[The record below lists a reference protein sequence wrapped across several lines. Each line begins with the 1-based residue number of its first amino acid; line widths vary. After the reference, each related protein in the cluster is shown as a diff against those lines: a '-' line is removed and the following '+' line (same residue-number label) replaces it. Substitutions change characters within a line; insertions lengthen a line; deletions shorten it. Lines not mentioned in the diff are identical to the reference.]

1 MNALDR
7 FHPSI
12 RAWFEQRFAA
22 PTPVQAKAWPRIAAG
37 EHVLA
42 TAPTGSGKTLTAFLW
57 SLNQFAAGV
66 WRPGATRVLYVS
78 PLKALNNDIQRNL
91 LAPLEELRESA
102 GFPAISVRTRSGD
115 TPGGERQ
122 RMLRHPPDILITTPE
137 SLMLLLTTVR
147 GRQALATVETLILD
161 EIHAVADNRRG
172 AQLMVS
178 VERLVRL
185 AGEFQRIA
193 LSATVRPLDA
203 VAAYVGGYLPSG
215 AGREVAIIDSAAD
228 AAPVQDAAA
237 SEPVTQQ
244 AAAKEAATEDA
255 AASKAS
261 TQETTAKAATVKKPA
276 VNKPAAKE
284 AAPMEAPAQGAAA
297 QEAGGDRM
305 FGKQINLRVRFPET
319 LRDSAAFGAGDGR
332 KIWEP
337 LAESFRERIAG
348 NRSTLFFTNSR
359 RLAEQITL
367 KVNEDQPAPLAYAH
381 HGSLARDIRT
391 EVERRL
397 KAGELKAIVATS
409 SLEMGIDIGHLDEV
423 VLVQTPPSIAAA
435 LQRIGRAGHG
445 VGEVS
450 SGTLYGTHA
459 HDLLEAA
466 VLARAVAERDIE
478 PLKPL
483 ENSLDALCQCIVS
496 MCAHEAWPVDELFA
510 ALRASAPFRR
520 LPREQFDLVLDM
532 LAGRYAGSRVRE
544 LKARVALDR
553 IKGTVQAHKSAVF
566 ALYNAGGSI
575 PDRGYYRLRHA
586 DSGAAIGELDEEF
599 VWEATTGQT
608 FTLGTQNW
616 QILRIT
622 HDDVIVR
629 PARPGATALPF
640 WRNESINRSFH
651 FADRIGGF
659 LESAE
664 ALLASGRRASLK
676 SMLME
681 QWRLQPSSEQQAAG
695 DKGAIHQPL
704 GGLHLNRVSFEESA
718 AEALCA
724 YLERQREHAEAPLP
738 HRRHLLLE
746 WVRSGPDGYA
756 GPDAPQQLVIHSFW
770 GGRLNRPWAL
780 ALEAAWRQ
788 RFDAVPE
795 IHADNNAI
803 VVQVKDEQLAA
814 EILGWVTPEN
824 LDELL
829 RAALERSGFFG
840 ARFRECAGRA
850 LLLTKRRFNQRL
862 PLWMSRLQAKKL
874 MTATAKYP
882 DFPVLLET
890 WRTCLTDEFD
900 LPALRKLLGE
910 LADGSLPWTL
920 AATGTPSPFAKNLTF
935 AQVSRYMYADDTPER
950 TEASALTDD
959 LIAQAVG
966 DERLRPR
973 LKAMVIE
980 AFEAKRQ
987 RRAPGYEPRSLEDWL
1002 EWAKER
1008 VLIPASEWPEAV
1020 VDSRLVRFTAGER
1033 AWVAHLETADA
1044 LVQCGLCAGLAHE
1057 GEPPAIADPRTLEE
1071 FVGEMLSFYG
1081 PRTLTEL
1088 AALLPPGVAELEQLL
1103 TDGGAF
1109 IAGPLV
1115 EGSDSVHFCDVDNLE
1130 ALLRLQRAQSRA
1142 EVTAKPVAELPGF
1155 LAAWQGFGQPWSPVA
1170 GLRAVER
1177 LSGYAGPVAAWL
1189 KDFLAARF
1197 TDFADHHLDELIA
1210 QEQIVWLG
1218 CGNQQITLCYPEEA
1232 ALHAPCE
1239 DAADIGPLFADPEAR
1254 YGYHQLSDRV
1264 AEGKG
1269 AAAFN
1274 DRWWQA
1280 VWAGALLAD
1289 SLTPL
1294 RLGEQRKYRMAP
1306 ASAPVRRRAR
1316 AAAQGWPGNWRLNQA
1331 PPPSDDPLERMEEDK
1346 EQVRWLLDRYGVLCR
1361 EIANRETRW
1370 AALFKALRIMELA
1383 GEVTAGYF
1391 FEGLSGPQFMAPAAL
1406 HRFHAHQAPQSFWM
1420 NATDPASPC
1429 GLSLDWAALPS
1440 RRAGNYLGF
1449 LEGSLALVIESHG
1462 QRLNFLVDPD
1472 HPQIDAATEPVQHLV
1487 RQRKRIRVATINDQ
1501 PARHSPY
1508 LAALDRTLTRTT
1520 DHRHV
1525 YLER

>member
-1 MNALDR
+1 MSPLDP

-12 RAWFEQRFAA
+12 KTWFERRFDS
-22 PTPVQAKAWPRIAAG
+22 PTPVQANAWPKIAAG
-37 EHVLA
+37 GHVLA

-91 LAPLEELRESA
+91 LIPLEELREHG
-102 GFPAISVRTRSGD
+102 GFPEISVRTRSGD

-178 VERLVRL
+178 VERLARL

-203 VAAYVGGYLPSG
+203 VAAYVGGCLPTG
-215 AGREVAIIDSAAD
+215 AEREVA
-228 AAPVQDAAA
+228 VVDAAA
-237 SEPVTQQ
+237 SG
-244 AAAKEAATEDA
+244 KEIA
-255 AASKAS
+255 
-261 TQETTAKAATVKKPA
+261 
-276 VNKPAAKE
+276 
-284 AAPMEAPAQGAAA
+284 
-297 QEAGGDRM
+297 
-305 FGKQINLRVRFPET
+305 LRVRYPET
-319 LRDSAAFGAGDGR
+319 VREAAARDT

-337 LAESFRERIAG
+337 LAENFRDLIDG

-367 KVNEDQPAPLAYAH
+367 KVNEDQPAPIAYAH
-381 HGSLARDIRT
+381 HGSLARDIRA

-450 SGTLYGTHA
+450 LGALYGTHS

-466 VLARAVAERDIE
+466 ALAGAVAERDIE

-483 ENSLDALCQCIVS
+483 ENPLDALCQSIVS

-510 ALRASAPFRR
+510 AIRTAAPYRR

-544 LKARVALDR
+544 LKPRVALDR

-575 PDRGYYRLRHA
+575 PDRGYYQLRHA
-586 DSGAAIGELDEEF
+586 DSGATIGELDEEF

-622 HDDVIVR
+622 HNDVIVR
-629 PARPGATALPF
+629 PARPGATAPPF
-640 WRNESINRSFH
+640 WRNETINRSFH
-651 FADRIGGF
+651 FAERIGGF
-659 LESAE
+659 LESAD
-664 ALLASGRRASLK
+664 AHFASGRRESFK
-676 SMLME
+676 SMLIE
-681 QWRLQPSSEQQAAG
+681 
-695 DKGAIHQPL
+695 
-704 GGLHLNRVSFEESA
+704 RVGFEESA
-718 AEALCA
+718 AETLCA
-724 YLERQREHAEAPLP
+724 YLERQRQHTEAALP

-746 WVRSGPDGYA
+746 WVQSGPDGYA
-756 GPDAPQQLVIHSFW
+756 GPDAPRQLVIHSFW

-780 ALEAAWRQ
+780 ALEAAWRE
-788 RFDAVPE
+788 RFDAAPE

-803 VVQVKDEQLAA
+803 VVLIKELPAA
-814 EILGWVTPEN
+814 EELLGWVTPEN
-824 LDELL
+824 LDGLL
-829 RAALERSGFFG
+829 RRSLERSGFFG
-840 ARFRECAGRA
+840 ARFRECAGRS

-900 LPALRKLLGE
+900 LPALRERLGE
-910 LADGSLPWTL
+910 LADGSLPWSL
-920 AATGTPSPFAKNLTF
+920 AGTTTPSPFAKNLTF
-935 AQVSRYMYADDTPER
+935 DQISRYMYADDTPDPAE
-950 TEASALTDD
+950 TSALADD

-973 LKAMVIE
+973 LKAEVVE

-987 RRAPGYEPRSLEDWL
+987 RRAQGYEPRSLEDWL

-1008 VLIPASEWPEAV
+1008 VLTLASEWPDEVAHP
-1020 VDSRLVRFTAGER
+1020 RLVRFAAGER
-1033 AWVAHLETADA
+1033 AWVAHLEAA
-1044 LVQCGLCAGLAHE
+1044 HGLIQCGLCAGLAHQ
-1057 GEPPAIADPRTLEE
+1057 GELPAIDDARTLDD
-1071 FVGEMLSFYG
+1071 FVGEVLSFYG
-1081 PRTLTEL
+1081 PRSL
-1088 AALLPPGVAELEQLL
+1088 AEFEALLPPGIPDLEGLL
-1103 TDGGAF
+1103 TDSGAF
-1109 IAGPLV
+1109 VVGTLV
-1115 EGSDSVHFCDVDNLE
+1115 EGCDELQFCDADNLE
-1130 ALLRLQRAQSRA
+1130 ALLRFQRALSRA
-1142 EVTAKPVAELPGF
+1142 EVAAKPVAELPGF
-1155 LAAWQGFGQPWSPVA
+1155 LAAWQGFGQTWSPAA

-1177 LSGYAGPVAAWL
+1177 LSGYAAPVAAWL
-1189 KDFLAARF
+1189 KDFLSARF
-1197 TDFADHHLDELIA
+1197 RDFADHHLDELIA
-1210 QEQIVWLG
+1210 QEQVIWLG

-1232 ALHAPCE
+1232 PLHAPCE
-1239 DAADIGPLFADPEAR
+1239 DAANIGALFADPQAR
-1254 YGYHQLSDRV
+1254 YGYHQLSDRA
-1264 AEGKG
+1264 AEGNG
-1269 AAAFN
+1269 AAGFN

-1280 VWAGALLAD
+1280 VWSGALLAD

-1294 RLGEQRKYRMAP
+1294 RLGEQRKYRLAE
-1306 ASAPVRRRAR
+1306 ASAPIRRRAR
-1316 AAAQGWPGNWRLNQA
+1316 MVAQGWPGNWRLNLA
-1331 PPPSDDPLERMEEDK
+1331 PPPSDDPLEQMEEDK
-1346 EQVRWLLDRYGVLCR
+1346 ERVRLLLDRYGFLCR

-1370 AALFKALRIMELA
+1370 ASLFKALRIMELA

-1406 HRFHAHQAPQSFWM
+1406 RRFRAHQAPQSLWM

-1429 GLSLDWAALPS
+1429 GLSLDWATLPS
-1440 RRAGNYLGF
+1440 RRAGNTLSF
-1449 LEGSLALVIESHG
+1449 LDGNLALVIESHG
-1462 QRLNFLVDPD
+1462 QRLNFLIAPD
-1472 HPQIDAATEPVQHLV
+1472 HPHIDAATEPVQHLA
-1487 RQRKRIRVATINDQ
+1487 RQRKRIKVTAINGQ
-1501 PARHSPY
+1501 PARGSPY
-1508 LAALDRTLTRTT
+1508 LPALDRTLTRTS

-1525 YLER
+1525 YYER

>member
-1 MNALDR
+1 MSPLDS

-12 RAWFEQRFAA
+12 KTWFDRRFDS
-22 PTPVQAKAWPRIAAG
+22 PTPVQANAWPKIAAG
-37 EHVLA
+37 GHVLA

-91 LAPLEELRESA
+91 LIPLAELRENA
-102 GFPAISVRTRSGD
+102 GFPEISVRTRSGD

-178 VERLVRL
+178 VERLARL

-203 VAAYVGGYLPSG
+203 VAAYVGGCLPTG
-215 AGREVAIIDSAAD
+215 AEREVAVI
-228 AAPVQDAAA
+228 DAAA
-237 SEPVTQQ
+237 SG
-244 AAAKEAATEDA
+244 KEIALRVRYP
-255 AASKAS
+255 
-261 TQETTAKAATVKKPA
+261 ETVR
-276 VNKPAAKE
+276 E
-284 AAPMEAPAQGAAA
+284 AAA
-297 QEAGGDRM
+297 QD
-305 FGKQINLRVRFPET
+305 T
-319 LRDSAAFGAGDGR
+319 

-337 LAESFRERIAG
+337 LAENFRDLIDG

-367 KVNEDQPAPLAYAH
+367 KVNEDQPAPIAYAH
-381 HGSLARDIRT
+381 HGSLARDIRA

-450 SGTLYGTHA
+450 QGALYGTHS

-466 VLARAVAERDIE
+466 ALAGAVAERDIE

-483 ENSLDALCQCIVS
+483 ENPLDALCQSIVS

-510 ALRASAPFRR
+510 AIRTAAPYRR

-544 LKARVALDR
+544 LKPRVALDR

-575 PDRGYYRLRHA
+575 PDRGYYQLRHA
-586 DSGAAIGELDEEF
+586 DSGATIGELDEEF

-622 HDDVIVR
+622 HNDVMVR
-629 PARPGATALPF
+629 PARPGATAPPF
-640 WRNESINRSFH
+640 WRNETINRSFH

-659 LESAE
+659 LESAD
-664 ALLASGRRASLK
+664 AHFASGRREPFK
-676 SMLME
+676 SMLIE
-681 QWRLQPSSEQQAAG
+681 QA
-695 DKGAIHQPL
+695 
-704 GGLHLNRVSFEESA
+704 SFEESA
-718 AEALCA
+718 AETLCA
-724 YLERQREHAEAPLP
+724 YLERQRQHTEAALP

-746 WVRSGPDGYA
+746 WVQSGPDGYA
-756 GPDAPQQLVIHSFW
+756 GPDAPRQLVIHSFW

-780 ALEAAWRQ
+780 ALEAAWRE
-788 RFDAVPE
+788 RFDAAPE

-803 VVQVKDEQLAA
+803 VVLIKELPAA
-814 EILGWVTPEN
+814 EELLGWVTPEN
-824 LDELL
+824 LDGLL
-829 RAALERSGFFG
+829 RRSLERSGFFG
-840 ARFRECAGRA
+840 ARFRECAGRS

-900 LPALRKLLGE
+900 LPALRERLGE
-910 LADGSLPWTL
+910 LADGSLPWSL
-920 AATGTPSPFAKNLTF
+920 AGTATPSPFAKNLTF
-935 AQVSRYMYADDTPER
+935 DQISRYMYADDTPDPA
-950 TEASALTDD
+950 EASALADD

-973 LKAMVIE
+973 LKAEVIE

-987 RRAPGYEPRSLEDWL
+987 RRAQGYEPRSLEDWL

-1008 VLIPASEWPEAV
+1008 VLTPASEWPDEVAHP
-1020 VDSRLVRFTAGER
+1020 RLVRFAAGER
-1033 AWVAHLETADA
+1033 AWIAHLEAA
-1044 LVQCGLCAGLAHE
+1044 HGLVRCGLCAGLAHQ
-1057 GEPPAIADPRTLEE
+1057 GELPAIDDARTLDD

-1081 PRTLTEL
+1081 PRSL
-1088 AALLPPGVAELEQLL
+1088 AEFEALLPPGIPDLEGLL
-1103 TDGGAF
+1103 TDSGAF
-1109 IAGPLV
+1109 VVGALV
-1115 EGSDSVHFCDVDNLE
+1115 EGRDDLQFCDADNLE
-1130 ALLRLQRAQSRA
+1130 ALLRFQRARSRA
-1142 EVTAKPVAELPGF
+1142 EVAAKPVAELPGF
-1155 LAAWQGFGQPWSPVA
+1155 LAAWQGFGQTWSPAA

-1177 LSGYAGPVAAWL
+1177 LSGYAAPVAAWL

-1197 TDFADHHLDELIA
+1197 RDFADHHLDELIA
-1210 QEQIVWLG
+1210 QEQIIWLG

-1232 ALHAPCE
+1232 PLHAPCE
-1239 DAADIGPLFADPEAR
+1239 DAADIGPLFEDPQAR
-1254 YGYHQLSDRV
+1254 YGYHQLSDR
-1264 AEGKG
+1264 AEQGNG
-1269 AAAFN
+1269 ASAFN

-1294 RLGEQRKYRMAP
+1294 RLGEQRKYRLAE

-1316 AAAQGWPGNWRLNQA
+1316 MVAQGWPGNWRLNVA
-1331 PPPSDDPLERMEEDK
+1331 PPPSDDPLEQMEEDK
-1346 EQVRWLLDRYGVLCR
+1346 ERVRLLLDRYGFLCR

-1370 AALFKALRIMELA
+1370 ASLFKALRIMELA
-1383 GEVTAGYF
+1383 GEITAGYF

-1406 HRFHAHQAPQSFWM
+1406 HRFRAHQAPQSCWM

-1429 GLSLDWAALPS
+1429 GLSLDWATLPS
-1440 RRAGNYLGF
+1440 RRAGNTLSF
-1449 LEGSLALVIESHG
+1449 LDGNLALVIESHG
-1462 QRLNFLVDPD
+1462 QRLNFLISPD
-1472 HPQIDAATEPVQHLV
+1472 HPHIDAATEPVQHLV
-1487 RQRKRIRVATINDQ
+1487 RQRKRIKVTTINGQ
-1501 PARHSPY
+1501 PARGSPY
-1508 LAALDRTLTRTT
+1508 LPALDRTLTRTA

-1525 YLER
+1525 YYER

>member
-1 MNALDR
+1 MNALEP

-12 RAWFEQRFAA
+12 KGWFSQRFAA

-37 EHVLA
+37 GHVLA

-91 LAPLEELRESA
+91 LAPLKALQESA
-102 GFPAISVRTRSGD
+102 GFPQISVRTRSGD

-137 SLMLLLTTVR
+137 SLMLLLTTAR

-161 EIHAVADNRRG
+161 EIHAVVDNRRG

-215 AGREVAIIDSAAD
+215 AGREVAVI
-228 AAPVQDAAA
+228 DAAA
-237 SEPVTQQ
+237 
-244 AAAKEAATEDA
+244 A
-255 AASKAS
+255 
-261 TQETTAKAATVKKPA
+261 
-276 VNKPAAKE
+276 
-284 AAPMEAPAQGAAA
+284 
-297 QEAGGDRM
+297 EAGGDGAHR
-305 FGKQINLRVRFPET
+305 KEIALKVCYPEAVRN
-319 LRDSAAFGAGDGR
+319 AAVNER

-337 LAESFRERIAG
+337 LAENFRERIEG

-367 KVNEDQPAPLAYAH
+367 KVNEDQPVPLAYAH

-450 SGTLYGTHA
+450 FGALYGTHSQ
-459 HDLLEAA
+459 DLLEAA
-466 VLARAVAERDIE
+466 VLAGAVAERDIE

-483 ENSLDALCQCIVS
+483 ENPLDVLCQSIVS
-496 MCAHEAWPVDELFA
+496 MCAHAAWPVDELFA
-510 ALRASAPFRR
+510 AIRTSAPYRR
-520 LPREQFDLVLDM
+520 LPRAQFDLVLDM

-553 IKGTVQAHKSAVF
+553 IKCTVQAHKSAVF

-575 PDRGYYRLRHA
+575 PDRGYYQLRHA

-622 HDDVIVR
+622 HNDVIVR
-629 PARPGATALPF
+629 PARPGATAPPF
-640 WRNESINRSFH
+640 WRNETINRSFH
-651 FADRIGGF
+651 FANRIGAF
-659 LESAE
+659 LEIAE
-664 ALLASGRRASLK
+664 AHFAEGRREVFQSGLIEQASFD
-676 SMLME
+676 E
-681 QWRLQPSSEQQAAG
+681 P
-695 DKGAIHQPL
+695 
-704 GGLHLNRVSFEESA
+704 A

-724 YLERQREHAEAPLP
+724 YLERQRQHTEAPLP
-738 HRRHLLLE
+738 HRRNLLLE
-746 WVRSGPDGYA
+746 WVRSGPDGYS

-780 ALEAAWRQ
+780 ALEAAWRE
-788 RFDAVPE
+788 RSDAAPE

-803 VVQVKDEQLAA
+803 VLQVKDALVPEEL
-814 EILGWVTPEN
+814 LGWVTPEN
-824 LDELL
+824 LDGYL
-829 RAALERSGFFG
+829 RQSLERSGFFG

-874 MTATAKYP
+874 MAATAKYP

-900 LPALRKLLGE
+900 LPALRRLLGE

-920 AATGTPSPFAKNLTF
+920 AHTATPSPFAKNLTF
-935 AQVSRYMYADDTPER
+935 DQISRYMYADDTPER

-973 LKAMVIE
+973 LKAAVIE

-987 RRAPGYEPRSLEDWL
+987 RCAEGYEPRSLEDWL

-1008 VLIPASEWPEAV
+1008 VLTPVPDWPDDV
-1020 VDSRLVRFTAGER
+1020 THPRLVRFAAGER
-1033 AWVAHLETADA
+1033 AWIAHLETAHA
-1044 LVQCGLCAGLAHE
+1044 LVQCGLCAGLDHQ
-1057 GEPPAIADPRTLEE
+1057 GELPAVEDPRTLED
-1071 FVGEMLSFYG
+1071 FVGEVLSFYG
-1081 PRTLTEL
+1081 PRTLAEL
-1088 AALLPPGVAELEQLL
+1088 EALLPPGIADLERLL
-1103 TDGGAF
+1103 TDSGAF

-1115 EGSDSVHFCDVDNLE
+1115 EGSDDLHFCDADNLD
-1130 ALLRLQRAQSRA
+1130 ALLRFQRAQSRA
-1142 EVTAKPVAELPGF
+1142 EVAAKPATELPGF
-1155 LAAWQGFGQPWSPVA
+1155 LAAWQGFGQPWSSTA

-1177 LSGYAGPVAAWL
+1177 LSGYAAPVTAWL

-1210 QEQIVWLG
+1210 GEQIIWLG
-1218 CGNQQITLCYPEEA
+1218 TGNRQITLCYPEEA
-1232 ALHAPCE
+1232 HLHSSPAGE
-1239 DAADIGPLFADPEAR
+1239 GNADIAPLFADPEAR
-1254 YGYHQLSDRV
+1254 YGYHQISDRAQDG
-1264 AEGKG
+1264 AE
-1269 AAAFN
+1269 AFN

-1294 RLGEQRKYRMAP
+1294 RLGEQRKYRLAE

-1316 AAAQGWPGNWRLNQA
+1316 MAAQGWPGNWRLSA
-1331 PPPSDDPLERMEEDK
+1331 ASSPPDDPLEQMEEDK
-1346 EQVRWLLDRYGVLCR
+1346 ARVRLLLDRYGFLCR

-1370 AALFKALRIMELA
+1370 ASLFKALRIMELA

-1406 HRFHAHQAPQSFWM
+1406 HRFRAHQAPQSFWI

-1429 GLSLDWAALPS
+1429 GLSLDWAGLPP
-1440 RRAGNYLGF
+1440 RRPGNSLSF
-1449 LEGSLALVIESHG
+1449 LDGELALVIESHG
-1462 QRLNFLVDPD
+1462 QRLNFLIAPD
-1472 HPQIDAATEPVQHLV
+1472 HPHIDAITEPVQHLA
-1487 RQRKRIRVATINDQ
+1487 RQRKRVKVTAINGQ
-1501 PARHSPY
+1501 PARGSPY
-1508 LAALDRTLTRTT
+1508 LPALDRTLTRTT

-1525 YLER
+1525 YYER

>member
-1 MNALDR
+1 M
-7 FHPSI
+7 
-12 RAWFEQRFAA
+12 
-22 PTPVQAKAWPRIAAG
+22 
-37 EHVLA
+37 LA

-91 LAPLEELRESA
+91 LAPLEELRNRA
-102 GFPAISVRTRSGD
+102 GFPEISVRTRSGD

-193 LSATVRPLDA
+193 LSATVRPLEA

-215 AGREVAIIDSAAD
+215 AGREVAVID
-228 AAPVQDAAA
+228 AATSGASGDAPSRKEIALRVCYPEAVRDAAA
-237 SEPVTQQ
+237 N
-244 AAAKEAATEDA
+244 D
-255 AASKAS
+255 
-261 TQETTAKAATVKKPA
+261 
-276 VNKPAAKE
+276 
-284 AAPMEAPAQGAAA
+284 
-297 QEAGGDRM
+297 
-305 FGKQINLRVRFPET
+305 I
-319 LRDSAAFGAGDGR
+319 

-337 LAESFRERIAG
+337 LAENFRELIDG

-367 KVNEDQPAPLAYAH
+367 KVNEEQPAPLAYAH

-423 VLVQTPPSIAAA
+423 VMVQTPPSIAAA

-445 VGEVS
+445 VGETS
-450 SGTLYGTHA
+450 LGALYATHP

-466 VLARAVAERDIE
+466 VLADAVAERDIE

-483 ENSLDALCQCIVS
+483 ENPLDALCQSIVS
-496 MCAHEAWPVDELFA
+496 MCAHEAWPVDALFA
-510 ALRASAPFRR
+510 AIRTSAPYRQ

-544 LKARVALDR
+544 LKPRVALDR
-553 IKGTVQAHKSAVF
+553 IKGTVQAQKSAVF

-575 PDRGYYRLRHA
+575 PDRGYYQLRHA

-622 HDDVIVR
+622 HNDVIVR
-629 PARPGATALPF
+629 PARPGATAPPF
-640 WRNESINRSFH
+640 WRNETLNRSFH

-659 LESAE
+659 LETAE
-664 ALLASGRRASLK
+664 AHLADGGRETFKSDLLA
-676 SMLME
+676 
-681 QWRLQPSSEQQAAG
+681 QA
-695 DKGAIHQPL
+695 Q
-704 GGLHLNRVSFEESA
+704 FEESA
-718 AEALCA
+718 AETLCA
-724 YLERQREHAEAPLP
+724 YLERQRQHTEAALP

-756 GPDAPQQLVIHSFW
+756 GPDAPHQLVIHSFW

-780 ALEAAWRQ
+780 ALEAAWRE
-788 RFDAVPE
+788 RFDGAPE

-803 VVQVKDEQLAA
+803 VVQVKDLAVA
-814 EILGWVTPEN
+814 EELLGWVTPEN
-824 LDELL
+824 LDSLL
-829 RAALERSGFFG
+829 RRSLERSGFFG

-874 MTATAKYP
+874 MTATAQYP

-900 LPALRKLLGE
+900 LPALRERLGE

-920 AATGTPSPFAKNLTF
+920 AGTATPSPFAKNLTF
-935 AQVSRYMYADDTPER
+935 GQVSRYMYADDTPDQA
-950 TEASALTDD
+950 EASALADD

-973 LKAMVIE
+973 LKAEVIE
-980 AFEAKRQ
+980 AFEAKRR
-987 RRAPGYEPRSLEDWL
+987 RRAEGYEPRSIEDWL

-1008 VLIPASEWPEAV
+1008 VLTPSSEWPEEVAHP
-1020 VDSRLVRFTAGER
+1020 RLVRFVAGDR
-1033 AWVAHLETADA
+1033 AWIAHLETAHA
-1044 LVQCGLCAGLAHE
+1044 LVQCGLCEGLAHQ
-1057 GEPPAIADPRTLEE
+1057 GELPAVDDARTLED
-1071 FVGEMLSFYG
+1071 FVGEVLSFYG
-1081 PRTLTEL
+1081 PRTLAEL
-1088 AALLPPGVAELEQLL
+1088 TALLPPGVGDLERLL
-1103 TDGGAF
+1103 TDSDAF
-1109 IAGPLV
+1109 IEGPLV
-1115 EGSDSVHFCDVDNLE
+1115 QGSDERPFCDAENLD
-1130 ALLRLQRAQSRA
+1130 ALLRFQRAQSRA
-1142 EVTAKPVAELPGF
+1142 QVAAKPVAELPGF
-1155 LAAWQGFGQPWSPVA
+1155 LAAWQGFGQPWSPAV
-1170 GLRAVER
+1170 GLRAIER
-1177 LSGYAGPVAAWL
+1177 LSGYAAPVTAWL

-1197 TDFADHHLDELIA
+1197 GDFADHHLDALIA
-1210 QEQIVWLG
+1210 QEQIIWLG
-1218 CGNQQITLCYPEEA
+1218 TGNQQITLCYPEEA
-1232 ALHAPCE
+1232 PLHAPAPSE
-1239 DAADIGPLFADPEAR
+1239 DAAAGIEPLFTDRQAR
-1254 YGYHQLSDRV
+1254 YGYHQLGDR
-1264 AEGKG
+1264 AEDS
-1269 AAAFN
+1269 AEEFN
-1274 DRWWQA
+1274 ERWWRA
-1280 VWAGALLAD
+1280 VWTGALVAD

-1294 RLGEQRKYRMAP
+1294 RLGEQRKYRLAE

-1316 AAAQGWPGNWRLNQA
+1316 MAAQGWPGNWRLNA
-1331 PPPSDDPLERMEEDK
+1331 PPPPSDDPLEQMEEAK
-1346 EQVRWLLDRYGVLCR
+1346 ERVRLLLDRYGFLCR

-1406 HRFHAHQAPQSFWM
+1406 HRFRAHQAPQSFWM
-1420 NATDPASPC
+1420 NAADPASPC
-1429 GLSLDWAALPS
+1429 GLSLDWPTLPP
-1440 RRAGNYLGF
+1440 RRAGNTLSF
-1449 LEGSLALVIESHG
+1449 LDGELALVIESHG
-1462 QRLNFLVDPD
+1462 QRLRFLIDPN
-1472 HPQIDAATEPVQHLV
+1472 HPHIDAATEPVRHLV
-1487 RQRKRIRVATINDQ
+1487 RQRKRIKVAAINGQ
-1501 PARHSPY
+1501 PARGSPY
-1508 LAALDRTLTRTT
+1508 LPALDRTMTRTS

-1525 YLER
+1525 YYER

>member
-1 MNALDR
+1 MNALDQ
-7 FHPSI
+7 FQLHLHPSLK
-12 RAWFEQRFAA
+12 AWFGQRFAS

-91 LAPLEELRESA
+91 LAPLQALRE
-102 GFPAISVRTRSGD
+102 GYDFPRISVQTRSGD
-115 TPGGERQ
+115 TSGGERQ

-137 SLMLLLTTVR
+137 SLMLLLTTVK
-147 GRQALATVETLILD
+147 GRQALASVETLILD

-178 VERLVRL
+178 VERLTRL

-215 AGREVAIIDSAAD
+215 AGREVAIIDAGGD
-228 AAPVQDAAA
+228 AASRKEIVLRVRYPEAVRDAAA
-237 SEPVTQQ
+237 
-244 AAAKEAATEDA
+244 
-255 AASKAS
+255 
-261 TQETTAKAATVKKPA
+261 
-276 VNKPAAKE
+276 N
-284 AAPMEAPAQGAAA
+284 
-297 QEAGGDRM
+297 
-305 FGKQINLRVRFPET
+305 
-319 LRDSAAFGAGDGR
+319 DS
-332 KIWEP
+332 KIWAP
-337 LAESFRERIAG
+337 LAENFRDLIEG

-423 VLVQTPPSIAAA
+423 VLVQTPPSVAAA

-450 SGTLYGTHA
+450 LGALYGTHP

-466 VLARAVAERDIE
+466 ALAGAVAERDIE
-478 PLKPL
+478 PLRPL
-483 ENSLDALCQCIVS
+483 ENPLDALCQSIVS
-496 MCAHEAWPVDELFA
+496 MCAYEAWPVDELFA
-510 ALRASAPFRR
+510 AIRASAPYHR
-520 LPREQFDLVLDM
+520 LPREQFDLVLEL

-544 LKARVALDR
+544 LKPRVALDR
-553 IKGTVQAHKSAVF
+553 IKGTVQAQKSAVF
-566 ALYNAGGSI
+566 ALYNAGGAI
-575 PDRGYYRLRHA
+575 PDRGYYQLRHA

-622 HDDVIVR
+622 HNDVIVR
-629 PARPGATALPF
+629 PAQPGATAPPF
-640 WRNESINRSFH
+640 WRNEVFNRSFH

-659 LESAE
+659 LETAE
-664 ALLASGRRASLK
+664 ADFSSGRRDALK
-676 SMLME
+676 TGLIE
-681 QWRLQPSSEQQAAG
+681 QA
-695 DKGAIHQPL
+695 K
-704 GGLHLNRVSFEESA
+704 FEETA
-718 AEALCA
+718 AEELCA
-724 YLERQREHAEAPLP
+724 YLERQRTHTETALP

-746 WVRSGPDGYA
+746 WVQSGPDGYL
-756 GPDAPQQLVIHSFW
+756 GPDSPRQLVIHSFW

-780 ALEAAWRQ
+780 ALEAAWRK

-803 VVQVKDEQLAA
+803 VVQVKDALAPA
-814 EILGWVTPEN
+814 ELLGWVTPEN
-824 LDELL
+824 LDGHL
-829 RAALERSGFFG
+829 RHSLERCGFFG

-874 MTATAKYP
+874 MTATAKYR

-900 LPALRKLLGE
+900 LPALRRLLGE

-920 AATGTPSPFAKNLTF
+920 VSTATPSPFARNLAF
-935 AQVSRYMYADDTPER
+935 DQISRYMYADDTPER
-950 TEASALTDD
+950 GEASALGDD

-966 DERLRPR
+966 DGRLRPR
-973 LKAMVIE
+973 LRAEVIE

-987 RRAPGYEPRSLEDWL
+987 RRTAGYEPRSVEDWL

-1008 VLIPASEWPEAV
+1008 VLTPASEWPEEVAHR
-1020 VDSRLVRFTAGER
+1020 RLVRFAAGER
-1033 AWVAHLETADA
+1033 VWIAHLEVAQA
-1044 LVQCGLCAGLAHE
+1044 LVKCGLCAGLAHQ
-1057 GEPPAIADPRTLEE
+1057 GELPAIEDVRALED
-1071 FVGEMLSFYG
+1071 FVGETLSFYG
-1081 PRTLTEL
+1081 PRTLAQLE
-1088 AALLPPGVAELEQLL
+1088 ALLPPGIPDLERLL
-1103 TDGGAF
+1103 TDSGGF
-1109 IAGPLV
+1109 IAGVLV
-1115 EGSDSVHFCDVDNLE
+1115 EGSDASHFCDADNLD
-1130 ALLRLQRAQSRA
+1130 ALLRFQRARSRA
-1142 EVTAKPVAELPGF
+1142 EVVAKPATELPGF
-1155 LAAWQGFGQPWSPVA
+1155 LAAWQGFGQSWSASA

-1177 LSGYAGPVAAWL
+1177 LSGYPAPVAAWL
-1189 KDFLAARF
+1189 ADFLAARF
-1197 TDFADHHLDELIA
+1197 RDFADHRLDELIA
-1210 QEQIVWLG
+1210 QEQIIWLG
-1218 CGNQQITLCYPEEA
+1218 TGNQQITLCYPEEA
-1232 ALHAPCE
+1232 QLRGPAASE
-1239 DAADIGPLFADPEAR
+1239 DAAADLGPLFADQQAR
-1254 YGYHQLSDRV
+1254 YGYHQIGDRAQGS
-1264 AEGKG
+1264 AE
-1269 AAAFN
+1269 AFN
-1274 DRWWQA
+1274 DRWWRA
-1280 VWAGALLAD
+1280 VWAGALVAD
-1289 SLTPL
+1289 SLMPL
-1294 RLGEQRKYRMAP
+1294 RLGEQRKYRLAAGA
-1306 ASAPVRRRAR
+1306 ASTRRRAR
-1316 AAAQGWPGNWRLNQA
+1316 MVAQGWPGNWRLNA
-1331 PPPSDDPLERMEEDK
+1331 PPPASDDALEQMEEDK
-1346 EQVRWLLDRYGVLCR
+1346 ERVRLLLDRYGFLCR
-1361 EIANRETRW
+1361 EIANREARW
-1370 AALFKALRIMELA
+1370 ASRFRALRIMELA

-1406 HRFHAHQAPQSFWM
+1406 HRFRAHRAPRSFWL

-1429 GLSLDWAALPS
+1429 GLSLDWAALPP
-1440 RRAGNYLGF
+1440 RRAGNYLSF
-1449 LEGSLALVIESHG
+1449 LDGDLALTVENNG
-1462 QRLNFLVDPD
+1462 QRLNFFIAPD
-1472 HPQIDAATEPVQHLV
+1472 HPHMDSATEPVQHLA
-1487 RQRKRIRVATINDQ
+1487 RQRKRVKVATINDQ
-1501 PARHSPY
+1501 PARRSPY

-1525 YLER
+1525 YYER

>member
-1 MNALDR
+1 MNPLDS

-12 RAWFEQRFAA
+12 KTWFDRRFDS
-22 PTPVQAKAWPRIAAG
+22 PTPVQANAWPKIAAG
-37 EHVLA
+37 GHVLA

-91 LAPLEELRESA
+91 LIPLAELQEHA
-102 GFPAISVRTRSGD
+102 GFPEISVRTRSGD

-178 VERLVRL
+178 VERLARL

-203 VAAYVGGYLPSG
+203 VAAYVGGCLPTG
-215 AGREVAIIDSAAD
+215 AEREVAVI
-228 AAPVQDAAA
+228 DAAA
-237 SEPVTQQ
+237 SG
-244 AAAKEAATEDA
+244 KEIALRVRYP
-255 AASKAS
+255 
-261 TQETTAKAATVKKPA
+261 ETVR
-276 VNKPAAKE
+276 E
-284 AAPMEAPAQGAAA
+284 AAA
-297 QEAGGDRM
+297 QD
-305 FGKQINLRVRFPET
+305 T
-319 LRDSAAFGAGDGR
+319 

-337 LAESFRERIAG
+337 LAENFRDLIDG

-381 HGSLARDIRT
+381 HGSLARDIRA

-450 SGTLYGTHA
+450 LGALYGTHS

-466 VLARAVAERDIE
+466 ALAGAVAERDIE

-483 ENSLDALCQCIVS
+483 ENPLDALCQSIVS

-510 ALRASAPFRR
+510 AIRTAAPYRR

-544 LKARVALDR
+544 LKPRVALDR

-575 PDRGYYRLRHA
+575 PDRGYYQLRHA
-586 DSGAAIGELDEEF
+586 DSGATIGELDEEF

-622 HDDVIVR
+622 HNDVIVR
-629 PARPGATALPF
+629 PARPGATAPPF
-640 WRNESINRSFH
+640 WRNETINRSFH
-651 FADRIGGF
+651 FADRIGSF

-664 ALLASGRRASLK
+664 AHFTSGRRESFKA
-676 SMLME
+676 MLIE
-681 QWRLQPSSEQQAAG
+681 QAG
-695 DKGAIHQPL
+695 
-704 GGLHLNRVSFEESA
+704 FEESA
-718 AEALCA
+718 AETLCA
-724 YLERQREHAEAPLP
+724 YLERQRQHTEAALP

-746 WVRSGPDGYA
+746 WVQSGPDGYA
-756 GPDAPQQLVIHSFW
+756 GPDAPRQLVIHSFW

-780 ALEAAWRQ
+780 ALEAAWRE
-788 RFDAVPE
+788 RFDAAPE

-803 VVQVKDEQLAA
+803 VVLIKELPAA
-814 EILGWVTPEN
+814 EELLGWVTPEN
-824 LDELL
+824 LDGLL
-829 RAALERSGFFG
+829 RRSLERSGFFG
-840 ARFRECAGRA
+840 ARFRECAGRS

-900 LPALRKLLGE
+900 LPALRERLGE
-910 LADGSLPWTL
+910 LADGSLPWSL
-920 AATGTPSPFAKNLTF
+920 AGTTTPSPFAKNLTF
-935 AQVSRYMYADDTPER
+935 DQISRYMYADDTPDPA
-950 TEASALTDD
+950 EASALADD

-973 LKAMVIE
+973 LKAEVIE

-987 RRAPGYEPRSLEDWL
+987 RRAQGYEPRSLEDWL

-1008 VLIPASEWPEAV
+1008 VLTPASEWPDEVAHP
-1020 VDSRLVRFTAGER
+1020 RLVRFAAGER
-1033 AWVAHLETADA
+1033 AWVAHLEAAHA
-1044 LVQCGLCAGLAHE
+1044 LVRCGLCAGLAHQDE
-1057 GEPPAIADPRTLEE
+1057 LPAIDDVRTLDD
-1071 FVGEMLSFYG
+1071 FVGEVLSFYG
-1081 PRTLTEL
+1081 PRSL
-1088 AALLPPGVAELEQLL
+1088 AEFEALLPPGIPDLEGLL
-1103 TDGGAF
+1103 TNSGAF
-1109 IAGPLV
+1109 VVGTLV
-1115 EGSDSVHFCDVDNLE
+1115 EDSDELQFCDADNLE
-1130 ALLRLQRAQSRA
+1130 ALLRFQRARSRA
-1142 EVTAKPVAELPGF
+1142 EVAAKPVTELPGF
-1155 LAAWQGFGQPWSPVA
+1155 LAAWQGFGQTWSPAA

-1177 LSGYAGPVAAWL
+1177 LSGYAAPVAAWL

-1197 TDFADHHLDELIA
+1197 RDFADHHLDELIA
-1210 QEQIVWLG
+1210 QEQVIWLG

-1232 ALHAPCE
+1232 PLHAPCE
-1239 DAADIGPLFADPEAR
+1239 DAANIGALFADPQAR
-1254 YGYHQLSDRV
+1254 YGYHQLSDRA
-1264 AEGKG
+1264 AEENG
-1269 AAAFN
+1269 AAGFN

-1294 RLGEQRKYRMAP
+1294 RLGEQRKYRLAE
-1306 ASAPVRRRAR
+1306 ASAPIRRRAR
-1316 AAAQGWPGNWRLNQA
+1316 MVAQGWPGNWRLNLA
-1331 PPPSDDPLERMEEDK
+1331 PPPSDDPLEQMEEDK
-1346 EQVRWLLDRYGVLCR
+1346 ERVRLLLDRYGFLCR

-1370 AALFKALRIMELA
+1370 ASLFKALRIMELA

-1406 HRFHAHQAPQSFWM
+1406 HRFRAHQAPQSLWM

-1429 GLSLDWAALPS
+1429 GLSLDWVTLPS
-1440 RRAGNYLGF
+1440 RRAGNTLSF
-1449 LEGSLALVIESHG
+1449 LDGNLALVIESHG
-1462 QRLNFLVDPD
+1462 QRLNFLIAPD
-1472 HPQIDAATEPVQHLV
+1472 HPHIDAATEPVQHLA
-1487 RQRKRIRVATINDQ
+1487 RQRKRIKVTAINGQ
-1501 PARHSPY
+1501 PARGSPY
-1508 LAALDRTLTRTT
+1508 LPALDRTLTRTS

-1525 YLER
+1525 YYER

>member
-1 MNALDR
+1 MSSLDP

-12 RAWFEQRFAA
+12 KTWFEQRFDS
-22 PTPVQAKAWPRIAAG
+22 PTPVQAKAWPEIAAG
-37 EHVLA
+37 GHVLA

-91 LAPLEELRESA
+91 HIPLQELRGSSR
-102 GFPAISVRTRSGD
+102 FPEISVRTRSGD

-178 VERLVRL
+178 VERLARL

-193 LSATVRPLDA
+193 LSATVCPLDA
-203 VAAYVGGYLPSG
+203 VAAYVGGCLPTG
-215 AGREVAIIDSAAD
+215 AEREVAVI
-228 AAPVQDAAA
+228 DAAA
-237 SEPVTQQ
+237 SG
-244 AAAKEAATEDA
+244 KEIA
-255 AASKAS
+255 
-261 TQETTAKAATVKKPA
+261 
-276 VNKPAAKE
+276 
-284 AAPMEAPAQGAAA
+284 
-297 QEAGGDRM
+297 
-305 FGKQINLRVRFPET
+305 LRVRYPET
-319 LRDSAAFGAGDGR
+319 VREAAANNI

-337 LAESFRERIAG
+337 LAENFRDLIDG

-381 HGSLARDIRT
+381 HGSLARDIRA

-450 SGTLYGTHA
+450 QGALYGTHS

-466 VLARAVAERDIE
+466 ALASAVAERDIE

-483 ENSLDALCQCIVS
+483 ENPLDALCQSIVS
-496 MCAHEAWPVDELFA
+496 MCAHEPWPVDELFA
-510 ALRASAPFRR
+510 AIRTAAPYRR

-544 LKARVALDR
+544 LKPRVALDR
-553 IKGTVQAHKSAVF
+553 IKGTVRAHKSAVF

-575 PDRGYYRLRHA
+575 PDRGYYQLRHA
-586 DSGAAIGELDEEF
+586 DSGATIGELDEEF

-622 HDDVIVR
+622 HNDVMVR
-629 PARPGATALPF
+629 PARPGATAPPF
-640 WRNESINRSFH
+640 WRNETINRSFH
-651 FADRIGGF
+651 FAERIGGF
-659 LESAE
+659 LESAD
-664 ALLASGRRASLK
+664 AHLASGRREPFKAVLI
-676 SMLME
+676 E
-681 QWRLQPSSEQQAAG
+681 QAG
-695 DKGAIHQPL
+695 
-704 GGLHLNRVSFEESA
+704 FEESA
-718 AEALCA
+718 AETLCA
-724 YLERQREHAEAPLP
+724 YLERQRQHTEAALP

-746 WVRSGPDGYA
+746 WVQSGPDGYA
-756 GPDAPQQLVIHSFW
+756 GPDAPRQLVIHSFW

-780 ALEAAWRQ
+780 ALEAAWRE
-788 RFDAVPE
+788 RFDAAPE

-803 VVQVKDEQLAA
+803 VVLIKDLPAA
-814 EILGWVTPEN
+814 EEILGWVTPEN
-824 LDELL
+824 LDGLL
-829 RAALERSGFFG
+829 RRSLERSGFFG
-840 ARFRECAGRA
+840 ARFRECAGRS

-900 LPALRKLLGE
+900 LSALRERLGE
-910 LADGSLPWTL
+910 LADGSLPWSL
-920 AATGTPSPFAKNLTF
+920 AGTATPSPFAKNLTF
-935 AQVSRYMYADDTPER
+935 DQISRYMYADDTPEPA
-950 TEASALTDD
+950 EASALADD

-973 LKAMVIE
+973 LRAEVVE

-987 RRAPGYEPRSLEDWL
+987 RRAQGYEPRSLEDWL

-1008 VLIPASEWPEAV
+1008 VLTLASEWPDEVA
-1020 VDSRLVRFTAGER
+1020 DPRLVRFAADER
-1033 AWVAHLETADA
+1033 AWVAHLEVAHA
-1044 LVQCGLCAGLAHE
+1044 LVQCGLCAGLAHQ
-1057 GEPPAIADPRTLEE
+1057 GELPAIDDARTLDD
-1071 FVGEMLSFYG
+1071 FVGEALSFYG
-1081 PRTLTEL
+1081 PRSL
-1088 AALLPPGVAELEQLL
+1088 AAFEALLPPGIPDLEGLL
-1103 TDGGAF
+1103 TDSGAF
-1109 IAGPLV
+1109 VVGTLV
-1115 EGSDSVHFCDVDNLE
+1115 EGSDELQFCDADNLE
-1130 ALLRLQRAQSRA
+1130 ALLRFQRARSRA
-1142 EVTAKPVAELPGF
+1142 EVAAKPAAELPGF
-1155 LAAWQGFGQPWSPVA
+1155 LAAWQGFGQSWSPAA

-1177 LSGYAGPVAAWL
+1177 LSGYAAPVAAWL
-1189 KDFLAARF
+1189 KDFLATRF
-1197 TDFADHHLDELIA
+1197 RDFADHHLDELIA
-1210 QEQIVWLG
+1210 QEQIIWLG

-1232 ALHAPCE
+1232 PLHAPRE
-1239 DAADIGPLFADPEAR
+1239 DAAGIGALFADPEAR
-1254 YGYHQLSDRV
+1254 YGYHQLSDR
-1264 AEGKG
+1264 AEQGNG

-1294 RLGEQRKYRMAP
+1294 RLGEQRKYRLAE
-1306 ASAPVRRRAR
+1306 ASAPIRRRAR
-1316 AAAQGWPGNWRLNQA
+1316 MVAQGWPGNWRLNLA
-1331 PPPSDDPLERMEEDK
+1331 PPPSDDPLEQMEEGK
-1346 EQVRWLLDRYGVLCR
+1346 ERVRLLLDRYGFLCR
-1361 EIANRETRW
+1361 EIANREARW
-1370 AALFKALRIMELA
+1370 ASLFKALRIMELA

-1406 HRFHAHQAPQSFWM
+1406 HRFRAYQAPQGLWM
-1420 NATDPASPC
+1420 NATDAASPC

-1440 RRAGNYLGF
+1440 RRAGNILSF
-1449 LEGSLALVIESHG
+1449 LDGELALVIESHG
-1462 QRLNFLVDPD
+1462 QRLNFLIAPD
-1472 HPQIDAATEPVQHLV
+1472 HPHIDAATEPVQHLV
-1487 RQRKRIRVATINDQ
+1487 RQRKRIKVTAINGQ
-1501 PARHSPY
+1501 PARGSPY
-1508 LAALDRTLTRTT
+1508 LPALDRTLTRTA

-1525 YLER
+1525 YYER

>member
-1 MNALDR
+1 MNAVLDQ

-12 RAWFEQRFAA
+12 KTWFKRCFAS
-22 PTPVQAKAWPRIAAG
+22 PTPVQAAAWPRIAAG
-37 EHVLA
+37 AHVLA

-91 LAPLEELRESA
+91 LVPLEALQESA
-102 GFPAISVRTRSGD
+102 GFPHISVRTRSGD
-115 TPGGERQ
+115 TPAGERA

-137 SLMLLLTTVR
+137 SLMLLLTTAK
-147 GRQALATVETLILD
+147 GRQALATVRTLILD

-178 VERLVRL
+178 VERLARL

-203 VAAYVGGYLPSG
+203 VAAYVGGCLPSG
-215 AGREVAIIDSAAD
+215 AARQVEVIDSAG
-228 AAPVQDAAA
+228 
-237 SEPVTQQ
+237 
-244 AAAKEAATEDA
+244 
-255 AASKAS
+255 
-261 TQETTAKAATVKKPA
+261 
-276 VNKPAAKE
+276 N
-284 AAPMEAPAQGAAA
+284 GAAA
-297 QEAGGDRM
+297 QAAGGDGAC
-305 FGKQINLRVRFPET
+305 GKAIALRVCYPEAV
-319 LRDSAAFGAGDGR
+319 RDAAANER

-337 LAESFRERIAG
+337 LAESFRERIEG
-348 NRSTLFFTNSR
+348 NRSTLLFTNSR
-359 RLAEQITL
+359 RLAERITL
-367 KVNEDQPAPLAYAH
+367 EVNEEQPAPLAYAH

-423 VLVQTPPSIAAA
+423 VLVQTPPSIAGA

-450 SGTLYGTHA
+450 SGALYATHA

-466 VLARAVAERDIE
+466 ALAGAVADRDIE
-478 PLKPL
+478 PLRPL
-483 ENSLDALCQCIVS
+483 QNPLDALCQSIVS
-496 MCAHEAWPVDELFA
+496 MCAHEVWPVDELFA
-510 ALRASAPFRR
+510 AIRTSAPYRR

-544 LKARVALDR
+544 LKPRVALDR

-575 PDRGYYRLRHA
+575 PDRGYYQLRHA
-586 DSGAAIGELDEEF
+586 DSGAVIGELDEEF
-599 VWEATTGQT
+599 VWEATTGQI

-622 HDDVIVR
+622 HNDVIVR
-629 PARPGATALPF
+629 PARTGAAVTPF
-640 WRNESINRSFH
+640 WRNEAFNRSFH

-664 ALLASGRRASLK
+664 AHFASGRREPFK
-676 SMLME
+676 SRLIE
-681 QWRLQPSSEQQAAG
+681 QSHFDEL
-695 DKGAIHQPL
+695 
-704 GGLHLNRVSFEESA
+704 A
-718 AEALCA
+718 AETLCT
-724 YLERQREHAEAPLP
+724 YLERQRTQTEAPLP

-746 WVRSGPDGYA
+746 WMYSGPDGYA

-780 ALEAAWRQ
+780 ALESAWRR
-788 RFDAVPE
+788 RFDAIPE

-803 VVQVKDEQLAA
+803 VVQVKDAQAA
-814 EILGWVTPEN
+814 EELLGWVTPEN
-824 LDELL
+824 LDGHL
-829 RAALERSGFFG
+829 RDSLERSGFFG

-874 MTATAKYP
+874 MAATAKYP

-900 LPALRKLLGE
+900 LPALRARLGE

-920 AATGTPSPFAKNLTF
+920 ATTATPSPFAKSLTF
-935 AQVSRYMYADDTPER
+935 GQISRYMYADDTPELG
-950 TEASALTDD
+950 EASGLTDD

-973 LKAMVIE
+973 LKAEIIA

-987 RRAPGYEPRSLEDWL
+987 RRAEGYEPRSLEDWL

-1008 VLIPASEWPEAV
+1008 VLVPAAEWPDDV
-1020 VDSRLVRFTAGER
+1020 VDPRLVRFADGER
-1033 AWVAHLETADA
+1033 AWIAHLETAHA
-1044 LVQCGLCAGLAHE
+1044 LVECGLCAGLAQQVE
-1057 GEPPAIADPRTLEE
+1057 LPAIDDPRTLAE
-1071 FVGEMLSFYG
+1071 FVGETLSFYG
-1081 PRTLTEL
+1081 PRTLAEL
-1088 AALLPPGVAELEQLL
+1088 AALLPPRVADLEQVL
-1103 TDGGAF
+1103 TDSGAF
-1109 IAGPLV
+1109 IIGPLV
-1115 EGSDSVHFCDVDNLE
+1115 EGSDGPHFCDADNLE
-1130 ALLRLQRAQSRA
+1130 ALLRFQRAQSRA
-1142 EVTAKPVAELPGF
+1142 QAVAKPFAELPGF
-1155 LAAWQGFGQPWSPVA
+1155 LTAWQGFGQPWSPAA
-1170 GLRAVER
+1170 GLRALER
-1177 LSGYAGPVAAWL
+1177 LSGYPAPVAAWL

-1197 TDFADHHLDELIA
+1197 SDFSDHQLDALIA

-1218 CGNQQITLCYPEEA
+1218 CGNQQITLCHPEEA
-1232 ALHAPCE
+1232 ALHAPS
-1239 DAADIGPLFADPEAR
+1239 DGAADTVELFADPQAR
-1254 YGYHQLSDRV
+1254 YGYHQLSDRA
-1264 AEGKG
+1264 AEGSG

-1280 VWAGALLAD
+1280 VWTGALLAD
-1289 SLTPL
+1289 SLAPL
-1294 RLGEQRKYRMAP
+1294 RLGEQRKYRLAAP
-1306 ASAPVRRRAR
+1306 SAPIRRRAR
-1316 AAAQGWPGNWRLNQA
+1316 MAAQGWPGNWRLNLA

-1346 EQVRWLLDRYGVLCR
+1346 ERVRLLLDRYGFLCR
-1361 EIANRETRW
+1361 EIANREARW
-1370 AALFKALRIMELA
+1370 ASLFKALRIMELA
-1383 GEVTAGYF
+1383 GEVVAGHF
-1391 FEGLSGPQFMAPAAL
+1391 FEGLSGPQFIAPSAL
-1406 HRFHAHQAPQSFWM
+1406 HRFRAQQAPQSFWM

-1429 GLSLDWAALPS
+1429 GLSLDWPTLPP

-1449 LEGSLALVIESHG
+1449 LDGSLALVIESHG
-1462 QRLNFLVDPD
+1462 QRLNFLIAPG
-1472 HPQIDAATEPVQHLV
+1472 HPHIDVATESFQHLA
-1487 RQRKRIRVATINDQ
+1487 RQRRRIKVATINNQ

-1508 LAALDRTLTRTT
+1508 LAALDRTLTRTA

-1525 YLER
+1525 YYER

>member
-1 MNALDR
+1 MNALDP

-12 RAWFEQRFAA
+12 KTWFNQRFAS
-22 PTPVQAKAWPRIAAG
+22 PTPVQAQAWPHIAAG
-37 EHVLA
+37 GHVLA

-57 SLNQFAAGV
+57 SLNQFAAGA

-91 LAPLEELRESA
+91 LIPLEALRESA
-102 GFPAISVRTRSGD
+102 GFPQISVRTRSGD

-185 AGEFQRIA
+185 AGEVRRIA

-215 AGREVAIIDSAAD
+215 SAREVAIIDSTAPGAGAD
-228 AAPVQDAAA
+228 AAG
-237 SEPVTQQ
+237 S
-244 AAAKEAATEDA
+244 KEIA
-255 AASKAS
+255 
-261 TQETTAKAATVKKPA
+261 
-276 VNKPAAKE
+276 
-284 AAPMEAPAQGAAA
+284 
-297 QEAGGDRM
+297 
-305 FGKQINLRVRFPET
+305 LRVRFPEAV
-319 LRDSAAFGAGDGR
+319 RDAAADER

-337 LAESFRERIAG
+337 LAENFRERIEG

-367 KVNEDQPAPLAYAH
+367 KVNEDQAAPLAYAH
-381 HGSLARDIRT
+381 HGSLARDIRA

-409 SLEMGIDIGHLDEV
+409 SLEMGIDVGHLDEV

-450 SGTLYGTHA
+450 SGALYATHT

-466 VLARAVAERDIE
+466 VLADAVAERDIE

-483 ENSLDALCQCIVS
+483 ENPLDALCQSIVS
-496 MCAHEAWPVDELFA
+496 MCAYEAWPVDELFTA
-510 ALRASAPFRR
+510 IRASAPYRR

-544 LKARVALDR
+544 LKPRVALDR

-575 PDRGYYRLRHA
+575 PDRGYYQLRHA

-599 VWEATTGQT
+599 VWEVTTGQT
-608 FTLGTQNW
+608 FTLGSQNW
-616 QILRIT
+616 QILHIT
-622 HDDVIVR
+622 HNDVIVR
-629 PARPGATALPF
+629 PARPGATATPF
-640 WRNESINRSFH
+640 WRNESLNRSFH
-651 FADRIGGF
+651 FAERIGRF
-659 LESAE
+659 LEVAE
-664 ALLASGRRASLK
+664 GHFASGRRAPLK
-676 SMLME
+676 STLIG
-681 QWRLQPSSEQQAAG
+681 QA
-695 DKGAIHQPL
+695 
-704 GGLHLNRVSFEESA
+704 SFDESA
-718 AEALCA
+718 AQALCA
-724 YLERQREHAEAPLP
+724 YLERQRKHTEAPLP
-738 HRRHLLLE
+738 HRHHLLLE

-788 RFDAVPE
+788 RFETVPE
-795 IHADNNAI
+795 IHADNDAI
-803 VVQVKDEQLAA
+803 VLQVKETLAP
-814 EILGWVTPEN
+814 EELLGWVTPEN
-824 LDELL
+824 LDGYL
-829 RAALERSGFFG
+829 RDSLERSGFFG
-840 ARFRECAGRA
+840 ARFRECSGRA
-850 LLLTKRRFNQRL
+850 LLLSKRRFNQRL

-874 MTATAKYP
+874 MSAIAKYP

-900 LPALRKLLGE
+900 LPALRGLLGE

-920 AATGTPSPFAKNLTF
+920 ADTAAPSPFARNLTF
-935 AQVSRYMYADDTPER
+935 DQVSRYMYADDTPER
-950 TEASALTDD
+950 SEASALTDD

-973 LKAMVIE
+973 LKPAVIE

-987 RRAPGYEPRSLEDWL
+987 RRAEGYEPRSLEDWL

-1008 VLIPASEWPEAV
+1008 VLIPAREWPDEVA
-1020 VDSRLVRFTAGER
+1020 DARLVRFGVGER
-1033 AWVAHLETADA
+1033 TWIAHLEAAHA
-1044 LVQCGLCAGLAHE
+1044 LVQSGLCAGLAHQRHL
-1057 GEPPAIADPRTLEE
+1057 PVVDDVRTLEE
-1071 FVGEMLSFYG
+1071 MVVEVLSFYG
-1081 PRTLTEL
+1081 PRTLAALE
-1088 AALLPPGVAELEQLL
+1088 ALLPPGVPDLEGLL
-1103 TDGGAF
+1103 NDSGAF
-1109 IAGPLV
+1109 ISGPLV
-1115 EGSDSVHFCDVDNLE
+1115 EGSDERYFCDAENLD
-1130 ALLRLQRAQSRA
+1130 ALLRFQRAQSRA
-1142 EVTAKPVAELPGF
+1142 EVVAKPAEDLPGF
-1155 LAAWQGFGQPWSPVA
+1155 FAAWQGFGQSWSA
-1170 GLRAVER
+1170 AGGLRAVER
-1177 LSGYAGPVAAWL
+1177 LSGYAAPVGAWL

-1197 TDFADHHLDELIA
+1197 TDFADHRLDELIA
-1210 QEQIVWLG
+1210 QEQVIWLG
-1218 CGNQQITLCYPEEA
+1218 RGNQKLALCYPEEA
-1232 ALHAPCE
+1232 PLYAPSE
-1239 DAADIGPLFADPEAR
+1239 DVAGIAPLFADPQAR

-1264 AEGKG
+1264 AQGGG
-1269 AAAFN
+1269 AQAFN

-1289 SLTPL
+1289 SLAPL
-1294 RLGEQRKYRMAP
+1294 RLGEQRKYRLSE
-1306 ASAPVRRRAR
+1306 ASAPIRRRAR
-1316 AAAQGWPGNWRLNQA
+1316 MAAQGWPGNWRLNLA
-1331 PPPSDDPLERMEEDK
+1331 PPPVDDPLEQMEDDK
-1346 EQVRWLLDRYGVLCR
+1346 ERVRLLLDRYGFLCR
-1361 EIANRETRW
+1361 EIANREARW
-1370 AALFKALRIMELA
+1370 ASLFKALRIMELA
-1383 GEVTAGYF
+1383 GEVVAGYF
-1391 FEGLSGPQFMAPAAL
+1391 FKGLSGPQFMAPAAL
-1406 HRFHAHQAPQSFWM
+1406 NRFRAHQAPPSCWM
-1420 NATDPASPC
+1420 NAADPASPC
-1429 GLSLDWAALPS
+1429 GLSLDWAALPP
-1440 RRAGNYLGF
+1440 RRAGNYLSF
-1449 LEGSLALVIESHG
+1449 LDGNLALVVESHG
-1462 QRLNFLVDPD
+1462 QRLNFLVAPD
-1472 HPQIDAATEPVQHLV
+1472 HPHIDAATEPLQHLA
-1487 RQRKRIRVATINDQ
+1487 RQRKRIKVATVNAQ

-1508 LAALDRTLTRTT
+1508 LAALDRTMTRTT

-1525 YLER
+1525 YYEG

>member
-1 MNALDR
+1 MNALDL

-12 RAWFEQRFAA
+12 KGWFEQRFDS
-22 PTPVQAKAWPRIAAG
+22 PTPVQANAWPKIAAG
-37 EHVLA
+37 GHVLA

-91 LAPLEELRESA
+91 LIPLEELRENA
-102 GFPAISVRTRSGD
+102 DFPEISVRTRSGD

-178 VERLVRL
+178 VERLARL

-203 VAAYVGGYLPSG
+203 VAAYVGGCLPTG
-215 AGREVAIIDSAAD
+215 AEREVAVI
-228 AAPVQDAAA
+228 DAAA
-237 SEPVTQQ
+237 SG
-244 AAAKEAATEDA
+244 KEIALRVRYPETVRDA
-255 AASKAS
+255 AAQD
-261 TQETTAKAATVKKPA
+261 T
-276 VNKPAAKE
+276 
-284 AAPMEAPAQGAAA
+284 
-297 QEAGGDRM
+297 
-305 FGKQINLRVRFPET
+305 
-319 LRDSAAFGAGDGR
+319 

-337 LAESFRERIAG
+337 LADNFRDLIDG

-381 HGSLARDIRT
+381 HGSLARDIRA

-445 VGEVS
+445 AGEVS
-450 SGTLYGTHA
+450 QGALYGTHS

-466 VLARAVAERDIE
+466 ALAGAVAERDIE

-483 ENSLDALCQCIVS
+483 ENPLDALCQSIVS

-510 ALRASAPFRR
+510 AIRTAAPYRR

-544 LKARVALDR
+544 LKPRVALDR

-575 PDRGYYRLRHA
+575 PDRGYYQLRHA

-622 HDDVIVR
+622 HNDVMVR

-640 WRNESINRSFH
+640 WRNETINRSFH

-664 ALLASGRRASLK
+664 AHFASGRGEPFKA
-676 SMLME
+676 MLIE
-681 QWRLQPSSEQQAAG
+681 QAG
-695 DKGAIHQPL
+695 
-704 GGLHLNRVSFEESA
+704 FEDSA
-718 AEALCA
+718 AETLCA
-724 YLERQREHAEAPLP
+724 YLERQRQHTEAALP

-746 WVRSGPDGYA
+746 WVQSGPDGYA
-756 GPDAPQQLVIHSFW
+756 GPDAPRQLVIHSFW

-780 ALEAAWRQ
+780 ALEAAWRE
-788 RFDAVPE
+788 RFDAAPE

-803 VVQVKDEQLAA
+803 VLLIKELPAA
-814 EILGWVTPEN
+814 EELLSWVTPEN
-824 LDELL
+824 LDGLL
-829 RAALERSGFFG
+829 RRSLERSGFFG
-840 ARFRECAGRA
+840 ARFRECAGWS

-900 LPALRKLLGE
+900 LPALRERLGE
-910 LADGSLPWTL
+910 LADGGLPWSL
-920 AATGTPSPFAKNLTF
+920 ASTATPSPFAKNLTF
-935 AQVSRYMYADDTPER
+935 DQISRYMYADDTPDPA
-950 TEASALTDD
+950 EASALADD

-973 LKAMVIE
+973 LKAEVVE

-987 RRAPGYEPRSLEDWL
+987 RRAQGYEPRSLEDWL

-1008 VLIPASEWPEAV
+1008 VLTPASEWPDEVAHP
-1020 VDSRLVRFTAGER
+1020 RLVRFAAGER
-1033 AWVAHLETADA
+1033 AWVAHLEAA
-1044 LVQCGLCAGLAHE
+1044 HGLVQCGLCAGLAHQ
-1057 GEPPAIADPRTLEE
+1057 GELPAIDDARTLDD
-1071 FVGEMLSFYG
+1071 FVGEVLSFYG
-1081 PRTLTEL
+1081 PRSL
-1088 AALLPPGVAELEQLL
+1088 AEFEALLPPGIPDLEGLL
-1103 TDGGAF
+1103 TDSGAF
-1109 IAGPLV
+1109 VVGALV
-1115 EGSDSVHFCDVDNLE
+1115 EGSDELQFCDADNLE
-1130 ALLRLQRAQSRA
+1130 ALLRFQRARSRA
-1142 EVTAKPVAELPGF
+1142 EVAAKPVAELPGF
-1155 LAAWQGFGQPWSPVA
+1155 LAAWQGFGQPWSPAA

-1177 LSGYAGPVAAWL
+1177 LSGYAAPVAAWL

-1197 TDFADHHLDELIA
+1197 RDFADHHLDELIA
-1210 QEQIVWLG
+1210 QEQIIWLG

-1232 ALHAPCE
+1232 PLHAPCE
-1239 DAADIGPLFADPEAR
+1239 DAADIGALFADPQAR
-1254 YGYHQLSDRV
+1254 YGYHQLSDR
-1264 AEGKG
+1264 AEQGNG
-1269 AAAFN
+1269 ASAFN

-1294 RLGEQRKYRMAP
+1294 RLGEQRKYRLAE

-1316 AAAQGWPGNWRLNQA
+1316 MVAQGWPGNWRLNVA
-1331 PPPSDDPLERMEEDK
+1331 PPPSDDPLEQMEEDK
-1346 EQVRWLLDRYGVLCR
+1346 ERVRLLLDRYGFLCR

-1370 AALFKALRIMELA
+1370 ASLFKALRIMELA

-1406 HRFHAHQAPQSFWM
+1406 HRFRAHQAPQSCWM

-1429 GLSLDWAALPS
+1429 GLSLDWATLPS
-1440 RRAGNYLGF
+1440 RRAGNTLSF
-1449 LEGSLALVIESHG
+1449 LDGNLALVIESHG
-1462 QRLNFLVDPD
+1462 QRLNFLIAPD
-1472 HPQIDAATEPVQHLV
+1472 HPHIDAATEPVQHLV
-1487 RQRKRIRVATINDQ
+1487 RQRKRIKVTTINGQ
-1501 PARHSPY
+1501 PARGSPY
-1508 LAALDRTLTRTT
+1508 LPALDRTLTRTS

-1525 YLER
+1525 YYER

>member
-1 MNALDR
+1 MNALAP

-12 RAWFEQRFAA
+12 KTWFGQRFGS
-22 PTPVQAKAWPRIAAG
+22 PTPVQAAAWPQIAARG
-37 EHVLA
+37 HVLA

-91 LAPLEELRESA
+91 LIPLEELQESA
-102 GFPAISVRTRSGD
+102 GFPQLSVRTRSGD

-215 AGREVAIIDSAAD
+215 AGREVAVIDSAASEVAGD
-228 AAPVQDAAA
+228 AAGGKKITLRICYP
-237 SEPVTQQ
+237 
-244 AAAKEAATEDA
+244 EAVRE
-255 AASKAS
+255 
-261 TQETTAKAATVKKPA
+261 
-276 VNKPAAKE
+276 PAAL
-284 AAPMEAPAQGAAA
+284 AGAN
-297 QEAGGDRM
+297 AGA
-305 FGKQINLRVRFPET
+305 NE
-319 LRDSAAFGAGDGR
+319 R

-337 LAESFRERIAG
+337 LAENFRELIDG

-367 KVNEDQPAPLAYAH
+367 KVNEDQPAPRAYAH
-381 HGSLARDIRT
+381 HGSLARDIRA

-450 SGTLYGTHA
+450 SGALYGTHA

-466 VLARAVAERDIE
+466 ALAGAVAERDIE

-483 ENSLDALCQCIVS
+483 ENPLDVLCQSIVS
-496 MCAHEAWPVDELFA
+496 MCAHTAWPVDELFA
-510 ALRASAPFRR
+510 AIRASAPYRR

-616 QILRIT
+616 QVLRIT

-629 PARPGATALPF
+629 PARPGATAPPF
-640 WRNESINRSFH
+640 WRNETINRSFH

-664 ALLASGRRASLK
+664 AHFANGRREPFK
-676 SMLME
+676 SMLIK
-681 QWRLQPSSEQQAAG
+681 RGSLQLASEQRAAG
-695 DKGAIHQPL
+695 DKGTTPQPL
-704 GGLHLNRVSFEESA
+704 SGLHLNHVSFEESA

-724 YLERQREHAEAPLP
+724 YLERQRTHTEAPLP

-788 RFDAVPE
+788 RFDSAPE

-803 VVQVKDEQLAA
+803 VVQVKDAQAA
-814 EILGWVTPEN
+814 EELIGWVTPEN
-824 LDELL
+824 LDGHL
-829 RAALERSGFFG
+829 RDSLERSGFFG

-874 MTATAKYP
+874 MAATAKYP

-900 LPALRKLLGE
+900 LPTLRRLLGE
-910 LADGSLPWTL
+910 LAVGSLPWTL
-920 AATGTPSPFAKNLTF
+920 AYTATPSPFAKNLTF
-935 AQVSRYMYADDTPER
+935 DQVSRYMYADDTPER
-950 TEASALTDD
+950 GEASALTDD

-973 LKAMVIE
+973 LKTAVIE

-987 RRAPGYEPRSLEDWL
+987 RRAAGYEPRSHEDWL

-1008 VLIPASEWPEAV
+1008 VLVPASEWPDEVA
-1020 VDSRLVRFTAGER
+1020 DPQLVRFAAGER
-1033 AWVAHLETADA
+1033 AWIAHLEAAHA
-1044 LVQCGLCAGLAHE
+1044 LVRCGLCAGLAHQ
-1057 GEPPAIADPRTLEE
+1057 GELPAIDDPRTLED
-1071 FVGEMLSFYG
+1071 FVGEVLSFYG
-1081 PRTLTEL
+1081 PRTLGEL
-1088 AALLPPGVAELEQLL
+1088 AALLPPGVGDLEQLL
-1103 TDGGAF
+1103 TDSGAF

-1115 EGSDSVHFCDVDNLE
+1115 EGSDWLHFCDADNLE
-1130 ALLRLQRAQSRA
+1130 ALLRFQRAQSRA
-1142 EVTAKPVAELPGF
+1142 EVVAKPVSELPGF
-1155 LAAWQGFGQPWSPVA
+1155 LAAWQGFGQSWSPA
-1170 GLRAVER
+1170 SGLRAVER
-1177 LSGYAGPVAAWL
+1177 LSGYAAPVAAWL
-1189 KDFLAARF
+1189 KDFLGARF
-1197 TDFADHHLDELIA
+1197 RDFADHQLDELIA
-1210 QEQIVWLG
+1210 QEQILWLG
-1218 CGNQQITLCYPEEA
+1218 CGNQLITLCYPEEA
-1232 ALHAPCE
+1232 TLHAPGE
-1239 DAADIGPLFADPEAR
+1239 DAADIGPLFADPQAR

-1264 AEGKG
+1264 AAGNG

-1294 RLGEQRKYRMAP
+1294 RLGEQRKYRLAH
-1306 ASAPVRRRAR
+1306 AAAPVRRRAR
-1316 AAAQGWPGNWRLNQA
+1316 MVAQGWPGNWRLNLA
-1331 PPPSDDPLERMEEDK
+1331 PPPSDDPLEQLEEDK
-1346 EQVRWLLDRYGVLCR
+1346 ERVRLLLDRYGFLCR

-1370 AALFKALRIMELA
+1370 ASLFKALRIMELA

-1406 HRFHAHQAPQSFWM
+1406 HRFRAHQAPPSFWM

-1429 GLSLDWAALPS
+1429 GLSLEWTALPS

-1449 LEGSLALVIESHG
+1449 LEGNLALVIESHG
-1462 QRLNFLVDPD
+1462 QRLNFLIAPD
-1472 HPQIDAATEPVQHLV
+1472 HPLIDAATEPVQHLV
-1487 RQRKRIRVATINDQ
+1487 RQRRRIKVATINDQ
-1501 PARHSPY
+1501 PARQSPY
-1508 LAALDRTLTRTT
+1508 LAALDRTLTRTA

-1525 YLER
+1525 YYER

>member
-1 MNALDR
+1 MNALDP

-12 RAWFEQRFAA
+12 KTWFGQRFAS
-22 PTPVQAKAWPRIAAG
+22 PTPVQAKAWPQIAAG
-37 EHVLA
+37 AHVLA

-57 SLNQFAAGV
+57 SLNQFAAGA

-91 LAPLEELRESA
+91 LAPLDELQGSA
-102 GFPAISVRTRSGD
+102 GFPQISVRTRSGD

-122 RMLRHPPDILITTPE
+122 QMLRHPPDILITTPE

-178 VERLVRL
+178 VERLARL

-215 AGREVAIIDSAAD
+215 AGRQVAVIDAGSDAASRKEVA
-228 AAPVQDAAA
+228 
-237 SEPVTQQ
+237 
-244 AAAKEAATEDA
+244 
-255 AASKAS
+255 
-261 TQETTAKAATVKKPA
+261 
-276 VNKPAAKE
+276 
-284 AAPMEAPAQGAAA
+284 
-297 QEAGGDRM
+297 
-305 FGKQINLRVRFPET
+305 LRVRYPEAV
-319 LRDSAAFGAGDGR
+319 RDAGANDI

-337 LAESFRERIAG
+337 LAENFRELIDG

-367 KVNEDQPAPLAYAH
+367 KVNEHQTAPLAYAH

-450 SGTLYGTHA
+450 SGTLYATHT

-466 VLARAVAERDIE
+466 VLADAVAERDIE

-483 ENSLDALCQCIVS
+483 ENPLDALCQSIVS

-510 ALRASAPFRR
+510 AIRASTPYRR

-544 LKARVALDR
+544 LKPRVALDR

-575 PDRGYYRLRHA
+575 PDRGYYQLRHA

-599 VWEATTGQT
+599 VWEVTTGQT

-616 QILRIT
+616 QILRVT
-622 HDDVIVR
+622 HNDVIVR

-640 WRNESINRSFH
+640 WRNETFNRSFH
-651 FADRIGGF
+651 FAERIGGF
-659 LESAE
+659 LEAAE
-664 ALLASGRRASLK
+664 THFANGRRELFK
-676 SMLME
+676 SMLVE
-681 QWRLQPSSEQQAAG
+681 QA
-695 DKGAIHQPL
+695 
-704 GGLHLNRVSFEESA
+704 NFEESA
-718 AEALCA
+718 AEELCA
-724 YLERQREHAEAPLP
+724 YLERQRTHTEAALP

-746 WVRSGPDGYA
+746 WVRSGPDGYD
-756 GPDAPQQLVIHSFW
+756 GPDAPQQLVIHSLW

-780 ALEAAWRQ
+780 AIEAAWRE

-803 VVQVKDEQLAA
+803 VVQVKDALAP
-814 EILGWVTPEN
+814 EELLGWVTPEN
-824 LDELL
+824 LDGHL
-829 RAALERSGFFG
+829 RASLERSGFFG

-874 MTATAKYP
+874 MSATAKYP

-890 WRTCLTDEFD
+890 WRTCLSDEFD
-900 LPALRKLLGE
+900 LPALRGLLGE

-920 AATGTPSPFAKNLTF
+920 ARTATPSPFARNLTF
-935 AQVSRYMYADDTPER
+935 NQVSRYMYADDTPER
-950 TEASALTDD
+950 VEASGLADD

-973 LKAMVIE
+973 LKAEVIE

-987 RRAPGYEPRSLEDWL
+987 RRAEGYEPRSLEDWL

-1008 VLIPASEWPEAV
+1008 VLTPASEWPDEVAHP
-1020 VDSRLVRFTAGER
+1020 RLVRFAAGER
-1033 AWVAHLETADA
+1033 AWVAHLEVAHA
-1044 LVQCGLCAGLAHE
+1044 LVQCDLCAGLAHQ
-1057 GEPPAIADPRTLEE
+1057 GELPAIYDARTLED
-1071 FVGEMLSFYG
+1071 FVGEILSFYG
-1081 PRTLTEL
+1081 PRTFAALE
-1088 AALLPPGVAELEQLL
+1088 ALLPPGVPDLERLL
-1103 TDGGAF
+1103 TDSGAY
-1109 IAGPLV
+1109 ITGPLL
-1115 EGSDSVHFCDVDNLE
+1115 EGNDERHFCDADNLD
-1130 ALLRLQRAQSRA
+1130 ALLRFQRAQSRA
-1142 EVTAKPVAELPGF
+1142 QVVAKPVTQLPGF
-1155 LAAWQGFGQPWSPVA
+1155 LAAWQGFGQAWSPAA

-1177 LSGYAGPVAAWL
+1177 LSGYAAPVAAWL
-1189 KDFLAARF
+1189 GDFLAARF
-1197 TDFADHHLDELIA
+1197 RDFADHQLDELIA
-1210 QEQIVWLG
+1210 QEQIVWIG
-1218 CGNQQITLCYPEEA
+1218 CGKQQITLCYPEEA
-1232 ALHAPCE
+1232 QMHAP
-1239 DAADIGPLFADPEAR
+1239 ADPAELGSLFADPEAR
-1254 YGYHQLSDRV
+1254 YGYHQISDR
-1264 AEGKG
+1264 AEDVTD

-1294 RLGEQRKYRMAP
+1294 RLGEQRKYRLSE

-1316 AAAQGWPGNWRLNQA
+1316 MVAQGWPGNWRLNAA
-1331 PPPSDDPLERMEEDK
+1331 PPLSDDPLERMEEDK
-1346 EQVRWLLDRYGVLCR
+1346 ERVRLLLDRYGFLCR

-1370 AALFKALRIMELA
+1370 ASLFKALRIMELA

-1406 HRFHAHQAPQSFWM
+1406 HRFRAHQVPQSFWM
-1420 NATDPASPC
+1420 NAGDPVSPC

-1440 RRAGNYLGF
+1440 RRAGNYLSF
-1449 LEGSLALVIESHG
+1449 LDGELALVIESHG
-1462 QRLNFLVDPD
+1462 QRLNFLIAPD
-1472 HPQIDAATEPVQHLV
+1472 HPNIDAATEPVQHLA
-1487 RQRKRIRVATINDQ
+1487 RQRKRIKVTAINGQ
-1501 PARHSPY
+1501 PARGSPY
-1508 LAALDRTLTRTT
+1508 LPALDRTLTRTA

-1525 YLER
+1525 YYER

>member
-1 MNALDR
+1 MNALAP

-12 RAWFEQRFAA
+12 KTWFGQRFAS
-22 PTPVQAKAWPRIAAG
+22 PTPVQAKAWPQIAVG
-37 EHVLA
+37 GHVLA

-91 LAPLEELRESA
+91 LAPLAELRSSA
-102 GFPAISVRTRSGD
+102 GFPQISVRTRSGD

-122 RMLRHPPDILITTPE
+122 QMLRHPPDILITTPE
-137 SLMLLLTTVR
+137 SLMLLLTTAR

-161 EIHAVADNRRG
+161 EIHAVVDNRRG
-172 AQLMVS
+172 VQLMVS

-193 LSATVRPLDA
+193 LSATVRPLEA

-215 AGREVAIIDSAAD
+215 AGREVAVID
-228 AAPVQDAAA
+228 
-237 SEPVTQQ
+237 
-244 AAAKEAATEDA
+244 AAAKEAGGDAASRKEIALKVRYPEAVRDA
-255 AASKAS
+255 AAN
-261 TQETTAKAATVKKPA
+261 E
-276 VNKPAAKE
+276 
-284 AAPMEAPAQGAAA
+284 
-297 QEAGGDRM
+297 
-305 FGKQINLRVRFPET
+305 
-319 LRDSAAFGAGDGR
+319 R

-337 LAESFRERIAG
+337 LAESFRERIEG

-381 HGSLARDIRT
+381 HGSLARDIRA

-450 SGTLYGTHA
+450 SGALYSTHT

-466 VLARAVAERDIE
+466 VLAGAVAERDIE

-483 ENSLDALCQCIVS
+483 ENPLDVLCQAIVS
-496 MCAHEAWPVDELFA
+496 MCAHTAWPVDELFA
-510 ALRASAPFRR
+510 AIRASAAYRR
-520 LPREQFDLVLDM
+520 LPRAQFDLVLDM
-532 LAGRYAGSRVRE
+532 LAGRYARSRVRE
-544 LKARVALDR
+544 LKPRVALDR

-575 PDRGYYRLRHA
+575 PDRGYYQLRHA

-622 HDDVIVR
+622 HNDVIVR
-629 PARPGATALPF
+629 PARPGATAPPF
-640 WRNESINRSFH
+640 WRNETFNRSFH
-651 FADRIGGF
+651 FANRIGGF
-659 LESAE
+659 LE
-664 ALLASGRRASLK
+664 
-676 SMLME
+676 
-681 QWRLQPSSEQQAAG
+681 
-695 DKGAIHQPL
+695 
-704 GGLHLNRVSFEESA
+704 A
-718 AEALCA
+718 AEAHFAEGRREAFKAGLVEQASFDEPAAEGLCA
-724 YLERQREHAEAPLP
+724 YLERQRQHTEAPLP

-780 ALEAAWRQ
+780 ALEAAWRE
-788 RFDAVPE
+788 RFDATPE

-803 VVQVKDEQLAA
+803 VLQVKDALLPEEL
-814 EILGWVTPEN
+814 LGWVTPEN
-824 LDELL
+824 LDGCL
-829 RAALERSGFFG
+829 RQSLERSGFFG

-900 LPALRKLLGE
+900 LPVLRRLLGE

-920 AATGTPSPFAKNLTF
+920 ANTATPSPFARNLTF
-935 AQVSRYMYADDTPER
+935 DQVSRYMYADDTPER
-950 TEASALTDD
+950 GEASALTDD

-973 LKAMVIE
+973 LKAAGIE

-987 RRAPGYEPRSLEDWL
+987 RRAEGYEPRSLEDWL

-1008 VLIPASEWPEAV
+1008 VLTPASEWPDDV
-1020 VDSRLVRFTAGER
+1020 THPRLVRFATGGR
-1033 AWVAHLETADA
+1033 AWIAHLETAHA
-1044 LVQCGLCAGLAHE
+1044 LVQCGLCAGLAHR
-1057 GEPPAIADPRTLEE
+1057 GELPAVEDPRSLED

-1081 PRTLTEL
+1081 PRTLAEL
-1088 AALLPPGVAELEQLL
+1088 AALLPPGVADLEQLL
-1103 TDGGAF
+1103 TDSGAF

-1115 EGSDSVHFCDVDNLE
+1115 EGSDEHHFCDADNLD

-1142 EVTAKPVAELPGF
+1142 EVVAKPATDLPGF
-1155 LAAWQGFGQPWSPVA
+1155 LAAWQGFGQPWSAAA

-1177 LSGYAGPVAAWL
+1177 LSGYAAPVAAWL

-1210 QEQIVWLG
+1210 GEQIIWLG
-1218 CGNQQITLCYPEEA
+1218 TGNQQITLCYPEEA
-1232 ALHAPCE
+1232 PLHGPAASACA
-1239 DAADIGPLFADPEAR
+1239 AADIAALFADPEAR
-1254 YGYHQLSDRV
+1254 YGYHQIGDRAQDS
-1264 AEGKG
+1264 AE
-1269 AAAFN
+1269 AFN

-1294 RLGEQRKYRMAP
+1294 RLGERSKYRLAE

-1316 AAAQGWPGNWRLNQA
+1316 MAAQGWPGNWRLNA
-1331 PPPSDDPLERMEEDK
+1331 VPPSSDDPLERMEEDK
-1346 EQVRWLLDRYGVLCR
+1346 ERVRLLLDRYGFLCR
-1361 EIANRETRW
+1361 EIANREVRW
-1370 AALFKALRIMELA
+1370 ASLFKALRIMELA
-1383 GEVTAGYF
+1383 GEVAAGYF

-1406 HRFHAHQAPQSFWM
+1406 YRFRAHQAPQSFWI

-1429 GLSLDWAALPS
+1429 GLSLDWAGLPP
-1440 RRAGNYLGF
+1440 RRPGNYLGF
-1449 LEGSLALVIESHG
+1449 LEGNLALVIESHG
-1462 QRLNFLVDPD
+1462 QRLNFLIAPD
-1472 HPQIDAATEPVQHLV
+1472 HPHIDAATEPVQHLV
-1487 RQRKRIRVATINDQ
+1487 RQRKRVKVTTINGQ
-1501 PARHSPY
+1501 PARSSPY
-1508 LAALDRTLTRTT
+1508 LPALDRTLTRTA

-1525 YLER
+1525 YYEG

>member
-1 MNALDR
+1 MNALDP

-12 RAWFEQRFAA
+12 KTWFEQRFAA
-22 PTPVQAKAWPRIAAG
+22 PTPVQAEAWPRIAAG
-37 EHVLA
+37 GHVLA

-91 LAPLEELRESA
+91 LAPLEALRESG
-102 GFPAISVRTRSGD
+102 GFPQISVRTRSGD

-161 EIHAVADNRRG
+161 EIHAVVDNRRG

-215 AGREVAIIDSAAD
+215 AGREVAVIDSAA
-228 AAPVQDAAA
+228 
-237 SEPVTQQ
+237 S
-244 AAAKEAATEDA
+244 EAAGG
-255 AASKAS
+255 
-261 TQETTAKAATVKKPA
+261 
-276 VNKPAAKE
+276 KE
-284 AAPMEAPAQGAAA
+284 IA
-297 QEAGGDRM
+297 
-305 FGKQINLRVRFPET
+305 LRVRYPET
-319 LRDSAAFGAGDGR
+319 VREAAANDT

-337 LAESFRERIAG
+337 LAENFRDLIDR
-348 NRSTLFFTNSR
+348 NRSTLVFTNSR

-381 HGSLARDIRT
+381 HGSLARDIRA

-423 VLVQTPPSIAAA
+423 VLVQAPPSIAAA

-450 SGTLYGTHA
+450 HGALYGTHS

-466 VLARAVAERDIE
+466 ALAGAVAERDIE

-483 ENSLDALCQCIVS
+483 ENPLDALCQSIVS

-510 ALRASAPFRR
+510 AIRASAPYRR

-616 QILRIT
+616 QVLRIT

-629 PARPGATALPF
+629 PARPGATAPPF
-640 WRNESINRSFH
+640 WRNETINRSFH

-664 ALLASGRRASLK
+664 AHFASGRREPFK
-676 SMLME
+676 SMLIE
-681 QWRLQPSSEQQAAG
+681 QSAFG
-695 DKGAIHQPL
+695 
-704 GGLHLNRVSFEESA
+704 ESA

-724 YLERQREHAEAPLP
+724 YLERQRTHTDAPLP
-738 HRRHLLLE
+738 HRHHLLLE

-788 RFDAVPE
+788 RFDSAPE

-803 VVQVKDEQLAA
+803 VVQVKDAQAA
-814 EILGWVTPEN
+814 EELLGWVTPEN
-824 LDELL
+824 LDDHL
-829 RAALERSGFFG
+829 RESLERSGFFG

-874 MTATAKYP
+874 MTATAKYR

-900 LPALRKLLGE
+900 LPALRRLLGE

-920 AATGTPSPFAKNLTF
+920 ANTATPSPFARNLTF
-935 AQVSRYMYADDTPER
+935 DQVSRYMYADDTPER
-950 TEASALTDD
+950 GEASALTDD

-973 LKAMVIE
+973 LKTAVIE
-980 AFEAKRQ
+980 AYEAKRQ
-987 RRAPGYEPRSLEDWL
+987 RRAAGYEPRSLEDWL

-1008 VLIPASEWPEAV
+1008 VLVPASEWPDEVA
-1020 VDSRLVRFTAGER
+1020 DPRLVRFTAGER
-1033 AWVAHLETADA
+1033 AWIAHLEAAHA
-1044 LVQCGLCAGLAHE
+1044 LVQCGLCAGLAHQ
-1057 GEPPAIADPRTLEE
+1057 GELQGKLPAIDDPRTLEE
-1071 FVGEMLSFYG
+1071 FVGEVLSFYG
-1081 PRTLTEL
+1081 PRTLGEL
-1088 AALLPPGVAELEQLL
+1088 AALLPPGIADLEQLL
-1103 TDGGAF
+1103 ADSGAF

-1115 EGSDSVHFCDVDNLE
+1115 DGSDALQFCDADNLE
-1130 ALLRLQRAQSRA
+1130 ALLRFQRAQSRA
-1142 EVTAKPVAELPGF
+1142 EVVAKPVSELPGF
-1155 LAAWQGFGQPWSPVA
+1155 LAAWQGFGQSWSPVA

-1177 LSGYAGPVAAWL
+1177 LSGYAAPVAAWL

-1197 TDFADHHLDELIA
+1197 RDFADHQLDELIA

-1218 CGNQQITLCYPEEA
+1218 RGNQQITLCYPEEA
-1232 ALHAPCE
+1232 ALHAPGE
-1239 DAADIGPLFADPEAR
+1239 DAADIGPLFADPQAR

-1264 AEGKG
+1264 AEGND

-1294 RLGEQRKYRMAP
+1294 RLGEQRKYRLAAP
-1306 ASAPVRRRAR
+1306 SAPVRRRAR
-1316 AAAQGWPGNWRLNQA
+1316 MVAQGWPGNWRLNQA
-1331 PPPSDDPLERMEEDK
+1331 PPPLDDPVEQMEEDK
-1346 EQVRWLLDRYGVLCR
+1346 ERVRLLLDRYGFLCR

-1370 AALFKALRIMELA
+1370 ASLFKALRIMELA

-1391 FEGLSGPQFMAPAAL
+1391 FEGLSGPQFVAPAAL
-1406 HRFHAHQAPQSFWM
+1406 HRFRAHQAPQSFWM

-1429 GLSLDWAALPS
+1429 GLSLDWAALPP

-1449 LEGSLALVIESHG
+1449 VEGGLALVIESHG
-1462 QRLNFLVDPD
+1462 QRLNFLIAPDDP
-1472 HPQIDAATEPVQHLV
+1472 HIDAATEPVQHLV
-1487 RQRKRIRVATINDQ
+1487 RQRKRIKVATVNDQ
-1501 PARHSPY
+1501 PARQSPY
-1508 LAALDRTLTRTT
+1508 LAALDRTLTRTA

-1525 YLER
+1525 YYER